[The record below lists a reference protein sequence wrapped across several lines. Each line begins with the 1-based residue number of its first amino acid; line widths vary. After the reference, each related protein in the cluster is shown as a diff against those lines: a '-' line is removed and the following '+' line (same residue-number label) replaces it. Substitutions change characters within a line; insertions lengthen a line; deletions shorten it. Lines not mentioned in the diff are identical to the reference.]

1 MIKLLLLLIFSLT
14 SNFSYSQNIMG
25 IYNSIEPK
33 CRLNLKIGNDNS
45 FIFSMGKIKKNKGI
59 VTISKEDKIMYLDFS
74 EGISAMFSNDT
85 ISIQNSGNSMNPYV
99 HFKECNDM
107 YIHLVKEEK
116 FDNSRNKILDNKK
129 YLIKCSKKNLE

>member
-1 MIKLLLLLIFSLT
+1 MIRLLLLLIFFLT

-33 CRLNLKIGNDNS
+33 CKLNLKIDNDNS
-45 FIFSMGKIKKNKGI
+45 FVFSIGKIKNKKGI
-59 VTISKEDKIMYLDFS
+59 VNISKEDKVIYLDFS
-74 EGISAMFSNDT
+74 DGIGAMFSNDT

-107 YIHLVKEEK
+107 YIHLVKK
-116 FDNSRNKILDNKK
+116 NKVLVNKK
-129 YLIKCSKKNLE
+129 YLIRCSKKSIE